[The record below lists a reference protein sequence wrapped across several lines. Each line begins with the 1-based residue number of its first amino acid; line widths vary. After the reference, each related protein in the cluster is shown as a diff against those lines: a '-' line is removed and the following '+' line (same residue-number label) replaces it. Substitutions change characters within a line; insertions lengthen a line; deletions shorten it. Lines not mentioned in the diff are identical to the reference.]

1 MILSGAS
8 ARLLRKERGGMALLG
23 HDVALLITGS
33 ANLAIGLRAL
43 LLSVP
48 PIKRV
53 ERVSGVADLL
63 ERVAE
68 GRPALVVL
76 DSDGMDGRLPELL
89 PALNVL
95 SPMTRRLILSDRV
108 AEVRELSANGAE
120 TVIVKGAHPGGLAAV
135 IESLMGSE

>member
-1 MILSGAS
+1 
-8 ARLLRKERGGMALLG
+8 MALLG
-23 HDVALLITGS
+23 HDVALLMTGS

-68 GRPALVVL
+68 RRPALVVL
-76 DSDGMDGRLPELL
+76 DCDVMNGHLPELL
-89 PALNVL
+89 PALHNL
-95 SPMTRRLILSDRV
+95 SPQTRRLILSDRV
-108 AEVRELSANGAE
+108 SEVRELSASGAE
-120 TVIVKGAHPGGLAAV
+120 TVIVKGAHPGGLATA
-135 IESLMGSE
+135 IESLLDSGQ